1 MLNFSMRS
9 CGVFLV
15 PAIAALSFGLDTTKA
30 FAQTTY
36 PFNGNYSTTVKIT
49 PIAGNVSQVF
59 EVGIS
64 DDAPYDLEYYEGLTY
79 SVLDDKGNLTFN
91 NNPEVFGIQGYSNG
105 YIQFG
110 SGTNKLF
117 GTSDAGASVNF
128 ENLTAKGSGVVY
140 ITSGEGIF
148 KNATSTLLFSEDD
161 IVNLGDIIT
170 LYGVANVNGST
181 EVSQKVPEPTA
192 TTALVSVGLIGV
204 GLFLKRQRKQIPTQL
219 HAK

>member
-1 MLNFSMRS
+1 MILNSIKMCF
-9 CGVFLV
+9 VPLLTLV
-15 PAIAALSFGLDTTKA
+15 SVCSNAAQAT
-30 FAQTTY
+30 AQTIY
-36 PFNGNYSTTVKIT
+36 PFNGNYNTTVKIT

-59 EVGIS
+59 EVGVS

-117 GTSDAGASVNF
+117 GTSDASASVNF
-128 ENLTAKGSGVVY
+128 ETLTAKGSGVVY
-140 ITSGEGIF
+140 ITSGEGMF

-161 IVNLGDIIT
+161 IVSLGDIVT
-170 LYGVANVNGST
+170 LYGLANVNGPI

-192 TTALVSVGLIGV
+192 TTGLVSIGLIGV
-204 GLFLKRQRKQIPTQL
+204 GLFLKRQRKQISLQVV
-219 HAK
+219 K